1 MKALLLFVVIC
12 CTTGISFGQQGLIQA
27 VGKTAKEKANAQDFN
42 TTRNNKER
50 GNLREEKPRSSGESE
65 AVPAPAPGAVQ
76 TESSEEPM
84 GDYQA
89 SYTFSSN
96 VTYHIEGLKKAGEA
110 MVVNYSF
117 GDQVIKM
124 DPANQEIS
132 TIIDSKNEVM
142 ILLNHQQKTATVM
155 STKMMEMAMKQQAT
169 NQNTDKPAAKIT
181 KTGRTKT
188 ILGYKCEEIII
199 ESDSKIEVWVTSETG
214 IDISNVFA
222 SMAKATMLQIPGEAI
237 SGGVLMEMTSYNAEG
252 KAETHMLMTAL
263 SKESKTVNIGAY
275 KITKL

>member
-12 CTTGISFGQQGLIQA
+12 CTTVFSFGQQDLIKS
-27 VGKTAKEKANAQDFN
+27 VGRTAKEKANAQDFN

-65 AVPAPAPGAVQ
+65 AAPTPAPGAVQ
-76 TESSEEPM
+76 PESSEEPM

-89 SYTFSSN
+89 SYTFSSH
-96 VTYHIEGLKKAGEA
+96 VTYQIEDQKKASEA
-110 MVVNYSF
+110 MLVNYSF

-124 DPANQEIS
+124 DPANQEMS
-132 TIIDSKNEVM
+132 TIIDSKNGVM
-142 ILLNHQQKTATVM
+142 IMLNHKEKTATVM
-155 STKMMEMAMKQQAT
+155 STKMMEMAMKQQAM

-199 ESDSKIEVWVTSETG
+199 ESDKKIEVWVASETG

-222 SMAKATMLQIPGEAI
+222 EMAKTTMSQVPGEAL
-237 SGGVLMEMTSYNAEG
+237 SGGVLMEMTSYNSEG
-252 KAETHMLMTAL
+252 KAEAHMLMTAL
-263 SKESKTVNIGAY
+263 SKEAKTVNIGSY
-275 KITKL
+275 RITKL